1 MRTLD
6 TALVTADNDGLEELV
21 VLALLVTLLDG
32 LERVLALLA
41 LAEDQTLQ
49 RKLVPLPPLVAVHGV
64 VPADH
69 RGDLADTDLL
79 DRGQQLLQVAG
90 AGLGVRITA
99 IAEEVNEDLGNSVC
113 LGDLE
118 QGIQVLLLRVL

>member
-6 TALVTADNDGLEELV
+6 TALVTADHDGLEELV

-41 LAEDQTLQ
+41 LAEDHTLQ

-79 DRGQQLLQVAG
+79 DRRQQLLQVAG
-90 AGLGVRITA
+90 AGLGVRITP

-113 LGDLE
+113 FGDLE
-118 QGIQVLLLRVL
+118 QGIQMLLLRVL

>member
-1 MRTLD
+1 MSTLD
-6 TALVTADNDGLEELV
+6 TTLVAADNDGLEELV

-41 LAEDQTLQ
+41 LAEDQALQ
-49 RKLVPLPPLVAVHGV
+49 RNLVPLPPLVAIHGV
-64 VPADH
+64 VPADDG
-69 RGDLADTDLL
+69 GDLADTDLL
-79 DRGQQLLQVAG
+79 DRGQELLQVAG

-99 IAEEVNEDLGNSVC
+99 IAEEVNEDLGNAVC

-118 QGIQVLLLRVL
+118 QGVQMLLL